1 VRACA
6 ARVLVQVLR
15 QGRSLAAVLAP
26 GLANLRS
33 SERPLGQ
40 ELCYGTLRWYPRLAA
55 IADSLLSRSLK
66 DKDADVHC
74 LILLGLYQLLHTRVP
89 DHAALAETVAGAQG
103 LGKPWAKG
111 LVNAVLRRFQRERAA
126 VLAGVDGSEATACAH
141 PDWLLGLLKAA
152 WPGQWQAIVAANN
165 ARPPMTLRVNARRVS
180 RAAYLE
186 QLAER
191 ELHAWAAPHTTH
203 GVGLEAP
210 VDVERLPGFADGL
223 VSVQDGAA
231 QLAAPLLGLAPG
243 QRVLDACA
251 APGGKTSHILELQ
264 PALSELVALD
274 ADEQRLAR
282 VRENLA
288 RLGLEAQLVRGDAGA
303 PADWWDGALFD
314 RILFDAP
321 CSATGVIRRH
331 PDIKVLRRQR
341 DIAEL
346 AQAQRRMLGAL
357 WPLLKP
363 GGILLYATCSVLPQ
377 ENEQLISEFLAA
389 CHDARELPIE
399 AAWGRRVSVG
409 RQILPGEDGM
419 DGFYYAC
426 LHKL

>member
-180 RAAYLE
+180 RGRGLPHRPDNTLIDIHKRKPIGVADYELTHALPKELASSLPSIE
-186 QLAER
+186 QI
-191 ELHAWAAPHTTH
+191 
-203 GVGLEAP
+203 EA
-210 VDVERLPGFADGL
+210 
-223 VSVQDGAA
+223 
-231 QLAAPLLGLAPG
+231 
-243 QRVLDACA
+243 
-251 APGGKTSHILELQ
+251 ELQ
-264 PALSELVALD
+264 GELD
-274 ADEQRLAR
+274 RD
-282 VRENLA
+282 RESKA
-288 RLGLEAQLVRGDAGA
+288 
-303 PADWWDGALFD
+303 
-314 RILFDAP
+314 
-321 CSATGVIRRH
+321 
-331 PDIKVLRRQR
+331 
-341 DIAEL
+341 
-346 AQAQRRMLGAL
+346 
-357 WPLLKP
+357 
-363 GGILLYATCSVLPQ
+363 
-377 ENEQLISEFLAA
+377 
-389 CHDARELPIE
+389 
-399 AAWGRRVSVG
+399 
-409 RQILPGEDGM
+409 
-419 DGFYYAC
+419 
-426 LHKL
+426 